1 MTDRWEPKDLDELR
15 SFVEN
20 GGASET
26 RFYEFK
32 EQLPPNNQR
41 VAKQLAGFAIDGGS
55 LVIGVA
61 EPEPGRFEVRPIEH
75 AELREKVDSIARSR
89 VDPPLFVDPK
99 VLKDRD
105 DDSRGVLWIAVPP
118 SPDAPHQVD
127 GVYYERGATQ
137 TSPMKDGAIER
148 LMAARRKS
156 TEEIRSKLKKLMEND
171 PIPNGTT
178 AHVFGIAEPVGAGP
192 EDLYDAVGGDGSW
205 SVFYEGAR
213 RISEEYPLAPGES
226 APGAWRPWYSLCPPY
241 QSGDSGPDG
250 YTVQCGDDDH
260 GLWMSYGEDG
270 TVRYVNNVGSRHF
283 NNVVSRPAN
292 VYFLHPEMIVGS
304 CLDVLDAARAVARH
318 TGQRRSWDVGFGLT
332 GTEGLHAHGSPSW
345 LSRASQRP
353 FPDPS
358 YKHVLRVSHQEL
370 ETDVWGVARKL
381 TRRFLRGCDRKF
393 EQMARE
399 LGYQDPGAAP

>member
-192 EDLYDAVGGDGSW
+192 EDLYDAVGGDGDGW
-205 SVFYEGAR
+205 RGFCEEAR
-213 RISEEYPLAPGES
+213 RASR
-226 APGAWRPWYSLCPPY
+226 GACRPWHGLVDLASPWDL
-241 QSGDSGPDG
+241 GPDG
-250 YTVQCGDDDH
+250 YTVYCGDADAGGDDPVLRISF
-260 GLWMSYGEDG
+260 GDDG
-270 TVRYVNNVGSRHF
+270 MIRYVNNVGSRYF
-283 NNVVSRPAN
+283 NDVVSRPAN